1 MRYGLMILALMTS
14 WFATAGT
21 AQAEVS
27 VKVVATDPAGTEIT
41 LGRDEPFYVRMEF
54 SADQPVSIWARP
66 YFEGKEVRRAKSN
79 ASFKHSGTGH
89 ALGWFSL
96 DEASRVDEVRIK
108 VGGGTPYRE
117 REVGSYPVTLT
128 GTGLPA
134 STRVKAA
141 WTDEMLRAEAAKQR
155 QEYEKRMNEPV
166 STGNQLFMSGFML
179 VVLGLLLGGIG
190 APAWAIWRWRGGWR
204 TAAAFPAVLMAFVV
218 LRIMV
223 DTARDPTSHNLWP
236 FEIVMFGIVSLAI
249 MGALAIAR
257 RIVRT
262 ED

>member
-1 MRYGLMILALMTS
+1 MILALMTS

-204 TAAAFPAVLMAFVV
+204 MGATIPAVLMAFVV

>member
-1 MRYGLMILALMTS
+1 MRYILMTLALMTS
-14 WFATAGT
+14 WFASTGT
-21 AQAEVS
+21 AQPEVS

-54 SADQPVSIWARP
+54 AVDEPVSIWARP
-66 YFEGKEVRRAKSN
+66 YFGGKEVRRAKSN

-108 VGGGTPYRE
+108 VGGGTPFRE
-117 REVGSYPVTLT
+117 WEVGSYPVTLT
-128 GTGLPA
+128 GTGVPA
-134 STRVKAA
+134 STRVNAA
-141 WTDEMLRAEAAKQR
+141 WTDEMLRTEAVKQR

-166 STGNQLFMSGFML
+166 PTGDQLFMSGFML

-204 TAAAFPAVLMAFVV
+204 MAAAIPAVLMAFVV
-218 LRIMV
+218 LRIIV

-236 FEIVMFGIVSLAI
+236 FEILMFGVVSLAI
-249 MGALAIAR
+249 MGPLAIAR
-257 RIVRT
+257 RFARA
-262 ED
+262 DG